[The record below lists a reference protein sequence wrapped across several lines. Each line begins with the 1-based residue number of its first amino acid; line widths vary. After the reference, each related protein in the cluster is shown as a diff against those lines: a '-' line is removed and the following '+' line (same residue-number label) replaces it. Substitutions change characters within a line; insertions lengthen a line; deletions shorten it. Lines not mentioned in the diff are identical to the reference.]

1 MLVLDMLYRGQQSTA
16 TFQSFIHLLP
26 EVLSVLAVDS
36 LWQARDSVLDLAV
49 TSW

>member
-1 MLVLDMLYRGQQSTA
+1 MLYRVRGQQTKA
-16 TFQSFIHLLP
+16 TLKSVIPLLS